1 MNSIAENP
9 VLSPQKRKQLHG
21 PRPAP
26 LTVSKSSIKIRKPF
40 PIPSRKSRSPVIIY
54 LQSPKVI
61 HVRPEEFMCTV
72 QRLTGNQAPSDAA
85 ASSHSYS
92 STSCVMA
99 ADETMGMGSSSNGKV
114 SKYYNGGAAIW
125 C

>member
-9 VLSPQKRKQLHG
+9 LLSSQIRKQLQG

-26 LTVSKSSIKIRKPF
+26 VTVSKSSIKIKKPF
-40 PIPSRKSRSPVIIY
+40 PSRKSRSPVIIY

-72 QRLTGNQAPSDAA
+72 QRLTGNQAHSVAA

-92 STSCVMA
+92 STSCVMP
-99 ADETMGMGSSSNGKV
+99 ADETTGMGSSSNGKV
-114 SKYYNGGAAIW
+114 QKHNGGVAIW